1 MKKSKKIVHLEL
13 QILNE
18 TDKFAKNFFTSTIE
32 KIDIRKELL
41 NIYIPVFVYYNGQIH
56 YIEKPN
62 ENDTEI
68 TMFDKIMRES
78 NNEKQLGYLYN
89 DLYNYY
95 KVSPQ
100 SKLVSYEEFLVD
112 YIHSL
117 KPKEKETH

>member
-1 MKKSKKIVHLEL
+1 MKKSKKIIHLEL

-41 NIYIPVFVYYNGQIH
+41 NIYIPVFVYYNGKIH

>member
-1 MKKSKKIVHLEL
+1 MKKSKKIIHLEL

-62 ENDTEI
+62 EKDTEI

>member
-1 MKKSKKIVHLEL
+1 MKKSKKIIHLEL

-18 TDKFAKNFFTSTIE
+18 THKFAKNFFTSTIE

-41 NIYIPVFVYYNGQIH
+41 NIYMPVFVYYNEQIH

-68 TMFDKIMRES
+68 TMFDRIMRES
-78 NNEKQLGYLYN
+78 NSEKQLGYLYN

-117 KPKEKETH
+117 KTNEKETH

>member
-1 MKKSKKIVHLEL
+1 MKKSKKIIHLEL

-18 TDKFAKNFFTSTIE
+18 THKFAKNFFTSTIE

-41 NIYIPVFVYYNGQIH
+41 NIYIPVFVYYNEQIH

-68 TMFDKIMRES
+68 TMFDRIMRES
-78 NNEKQLGYLYN
+78 NSEKQLGYLYN

-117 KPKEKETH
+117 KTNEKETH

>member
-1 MKKSKKIVHLEL
+1 MKKSKKIIHLEL

-62 ENDTEI
+62 EKDTEI

-117 KPKEKETH
+117 KPNEKEIH

>member
-18 TDKFAKNFFTSTIE
+18 THKFAKNFFTSTIE

>member
-18 TDKFAKNFFTSTIE
+18 THKFAKNFFTSTIE

-62 ENDTEI
+62 EKDTEI

-117 KPKEKETH
+117 KPNEKETH